1 MPERKAR
8 ARAAVQ
14 AAALKIEKMLGDSPA
29 YRKVEDGLYAVK
41 QGSSMVMIKVHPWK
55 DHALIRLVAQ
65 LVKGVS
71 MECPLAV
78 ELLGMNAVLRFGAFA
93 FVPEGRA
100 IILCHTLID
109 RDLGASD
116 EFLETIRDF
125 AFVADEYDD
134 RIAARYGGQTMED
147 LMEESV
153 LQRMRKVEGPD
164 PADRPLPRRNGEPA
178 AKA

>member
-14 AAALKIEKMLGDSPA
+14 NASQKIEKMLGDSPA
-29 YRKVEDGLYAVK
+29 YRKVEDGLYAIK
-41 QGSSMVMIKVHPWK
+41 QGSSMIMIKVHPWK
-55 DHALIRLVAQ
+55 DRALIRLVAQ

-71 MECPLAV
+71 MECMLAV
-78 ELLGMNAVLRFGAFA
+78 ELLQLNAVLRFGAFA
-93 FVPEGRA
+93 FVPEGQA
-100 IILCHTLID
+100 IVLCHTLLD
-109 RDLGASD
+109 RDLGDRD
-116 EFLETIRDF
+116 EFTETIRDF

-153 LQRMRKVEGPD
+153 IARMKQVTGPD
-164 PADRPLPRRNGEPA
+164 PG
-178 AKA
+178 

>member
-8 ARAAVQ
+8 ARAAVHSASQ
-14 AAALKIEKMLGDSPA
+14 KIEKMLGDSHA
-29 YRKVEDGLYAVK
+29 YRKVEDGLYAIK

-55 DHALIRLVAQ
+55 DRALIRLVAQ

-71 MECPLAV
+71 MECLLAV
-78 ELLGMNAVLRFGAFA
+78 ELLQLNAVLRFGAFA
-93 FVPEGRA
+93 FVPEGQA
-100 IILCHTLID
+100 VVLCHTLID
-109 RDLGASD
+109 RDLGD
-116 EFLETIRDF
+116 REEFTETIRDF

-153 LQRMRKVEGPD
+153 IARMKQVTGP
-164 PADRPLPRRNGEPA
+164 EPG
-178 AKA
+178 

>member
-8 ARAAVQ
+8 ADAAVQ
-14 AAALKIEKMLGDSPA
+14 AASQKIEKMLGSSPA

-41 QGSSMVMIKVHPWK
+41 QGSSMIMIKVHTWK

-71 MECPLAV
+71 MECMLAV
-78 ELLGMNAVLRFGAFA
+78 ELLQLNAVLRFGAFA
-93 FVPEGRA
+93 FVPEGQA
-100 IILCHTLID
+100 IVLCHTLLD
-109 RDLGASD
+109 RDLGD
-116 EFLETIRDF
+116 KEEFTQTIRDF

-153 LQRMRKVEGPD
+153 LARMRQAGGPD
-164 PADRPLPRRNGEPA
+164 PG
-178 AKA
+178 

>member
-8 ARAAVQ
+8 AHAAVQ
-14 AAALKIEKMLGDSPA
+14 AASQKIEKMLGSSPA

-41 QGSSMVMIKVHPWK
+41 QGSSMIMIKVHTWK

-71 MECPLAV
+71 MECMLAV
-78 ELLGMNAVLRFGAFA
+78 ELLQLNAVLRFGAFA
-93 FVPEGRA
+93 FVPEGQA
-100 IILCHTLID
+100 IVLCHTLLD
-109 RDLGASD
+109 RDLGDKD
-116 EFLETIRDF
+116 EFKQTIRDF

-153 LQRMRKVEGPD
+153 LARMRQAGGPD
-164 PADRPLPRRNGEPA
+164 PG
-178 AKA
+178 

>member
-1 MPERKAR
+1 
-8 ARAAVQ
+8 
-14 AAALKIEKMLGDSPA
+14 MLGTSPA

-41 QGSSMVMIKVHPWK
+41 QGSSMIMIKVHTWK

-71 MECPLAV
+71 MECMLAV
-78 ELLGMNAVLRFGAFA
+78 ELLQLNAVLRFGAFA
-93 FVPEGRA
+93 FVPEGQA
-100 IILCHTLID
+100 IVLCHTLLD
-109 RDLGASD
+109 RDLGDKD
-116 EFLETIRDF
+116 EFTQTIRDF

-153 LQRMRKVEGPD
+153 IARMRQAGGPD
-164 PADRPLPRRNGEPA
+164 PG
-178 AKA
+178 

>member
-8 ARAAVQ
+8 ARLAVQ
-14 AAALKIEKMLGDSPA
+14 NASQKIERMLRDSSA

-41 QGSSMVMIKVHPWK
+41 QGSSMIMIKVHPWK
-55 DHALIRLVAQ
+55 DRALVRLVAQ

-71 MECPLAV
+71 MECMLAV
-78 ELLGMNAVLRFGAFA
+78 ELLQLNAVLRFGAFA
-93 FVPEGRA
+93 FVPEGQA
-100 IILCHTLID
+100 IVLCHTLLD
-109 RDLGASD
+109 RDLGDSD
-116 EFLETIRDF
+116 EFTETIRDF

-153 LQRMRKVEGPD
+153 IARMKQVTGPD
-164 PADRPLPRRNGEPA
+164 PG
-178 AKA
+178 

>member
-8 ARAAVQ
+8 ARAAVHSASQ
-14 AAALKIEKMLGDSPA
+14 KIEKMLGDSHA
-29 YRKVEDGLYAVK
+29 YRKVEDGLYAIK

-55 DHALIRLVAQ
+55 DRALIRLVAQ

-71 MECPLAV
+71 MECLLAV
-78 ELLGMNAVLRFGAFA
+78 ELLQLNAVLRFGAFA
-93 FVPEGRA
+93 FVPEGQA
-100 IILCHTLID
+100 VVLCHTLID
-109 RDLGASD
+109 RDLGD
-116 EFLETIRDF
+116 REEFTETIRDF

-153 LQRMRKVEGPD
+153 IARMRRAGGP
-164 PADRPLPRRNGEPA
+164 EPA
-178 AKA
+178 

>member
-8 ARAAVQ
+8 AHAAVE
-14 AAALKIEKMLGDSPA
+14 AASQKIEKMLGTSPA

-41 QGSSMVMIKVHPWK
+41 QGSSMIMIKVHTWK

-71 MECPLAV
+71 MECMLAV
-78 ELLGMNAVLRFGAFA
+78 ELLQLNAVLRFGAFA
-93 FVPEGRA
+93 FVPEGQA
-100 IILCHTLID
+100 IVLCHTLLD
-109 RDLGASD
+109 RDLGD
-116 EFLETIRDF
+116 KEEFTQTIRDF

-153 LQRMRKVEGPD
+153 LARMRQAGGPD
-164 PADRPLPRRNGEPA
+164 PG
-178 AKA
+178 

>member
-1 MPERKAR
+1 MPERKIR

-14 AAALKIEKMLGDSPA
+14 VASQKIEKMLRDSPA
-29 YRKVEDGLYAVK
+29 YRKVEDGLYAVR

-55 DHALIRLVAQ
+55 DHAVVRLVAQ

-78 ELLGMNAVLRFGAFA
+78 ELLGLNAILRFGAFA
-93 FVPEGRA
+93 FVPEGQA
-100 IILCHTLID
+100 VVLCHTLID
-109 RDLGASD
+109 RDLGD
-116 EFLETIRDF
+116 QEEFRETIRDF

-153 LQRMRKVEGPD
+153 LAHVRKVAGPD
-164 PADRPLPRRNGEPA
+164 PADHTPPLKRGGD
-178 AKA
+178 

>member
-14 AAALKIEKMLGDSPA
+14 AASLKIEKMLGSSAA

-41 QGSSMVMIKVHPWK
+41 QGSSMIMIKVHTWK

-71 MECPLAV
+71 MECMLAV
-78 ELLGMNAVLRFGAFA
+78 ELLQLNAVLRFGAFA
-93 FVPEGRA
+93 FVPEGQA
-100 IILCHTLID
+100 IVLCHTLLD
-109 RDLGASD
+109 RDLGD
-116 EFLETIRDF
+116 KNEFTQTIRDF

-153 LQRMRKVEGPD
+153 IARMRQAGGPD
-164 PADRPLPRRNGEPA
+164 PG
-178 AKA
+178 

>member
-14 AAALKIEKMLGDSPA
+14 AASLKIEKMLGASAA

-41 QGSSMVMIKVHPWK
+41 QGTSMIMIKVHTWK

-71 MECPLAV
+71 MECMLAV
-78 ELLGMNAVLRFGAFA
+78 ELLQLNAVLRFGAFA
-93 FVPEGRA
+93 FVPEGQA
-100 IILCHTLID
+100 IVLCHTLLD
-109 RDLGASD
+109 RDLGDKD
-116 EFLETIRDF
+116 EFTQTIRDF

-153 LQRMRKVEGPD
+153 LARMRQAGGPD
-164 PADRPLPRRNGEPA
+164 PG
-178 AKA
+178 

>member
-14 AAALKIEKMLGDSPA
+14 AASQKIEKMLGASPA

-41 QGSSMVMIKVHPWK
+41 QGSSMIMIKVHTWK

-71 MECPLAV
+71 MECMLAV
-78 ELLGMNAVLRFGAFA
+78 ELLQLNAVLRFGAFA
-93 FVPEGRA
+93 FVPEGQA
-100 IILCHTLID
+100 IVLCHTLLD
-109 RDLGASD
+109 RDLGD
-116 EFLETIRDF
+116 KEEFTQTIRDF

-153 LQRMRKVEGPD
+153 IARMRQAGGPD
-164 PADRPLPRRNGEPA
+164 PG
-178 AKA
+178 

>member
-8 ARAAVQ
+8 AKAAVQ
-14 AAALKIEKMLGDSPA
+14 AASHKIEKMLGPSAA

-41 QGSSMVMIKVHPWK
+41 QGTSMIMIKVHTWK

-71 MECPLAV
+71 MECMLAV
-78 ELLGMNAVLRFGAFA
+78 ELLQLNAVLRFGAFA
-93 FVPEGRA
+93 FVPEGQA
-100 IILCHTLID
+100 IILCHTLLD
-109 RDLGASD
+109 RDLGD
-116 EFLETIRDF
+116 KNEFTQTIRDF

-153 LQRMRKVEGPD
+153 LARMRQAGGPD
-164 PADRPLPRRNGEPA
+164 PG
-178 AKA
+178 

>member
-14 AAALKIEKMLGDSPA
+14 AASQKIEKMLGTSPA

-41 QGSSMVMIKVHPWK
+41 QGSSMIMIKVHTWK

-71 MECPLAV
+71 MECMLAV
-78 ELLGMNAVLRFGAFA
+78 ELLQLNAVLRFGAFA
-93 FVPEGRA
+93 FVPEGQA
-100 IILCHTLID
+100 IVLCHTLLD
-109 RDLGASD
+109 RDLGDKD
-116 EFLETIRDF
+116 EFKQTIRDF

-153 LQRMRKVEGPD
+153 LARMRQAGGPD
-164 PADRPLPRRNGEPA
+164 PG
-178 AKA
+178 

>member
-1 MPERKAR
+1 
-8 ARAAVQ
+8 
-14 AAALKIEKMLGDSPA
+14 MLGTSPA

-41 QGSSMVMIKVHPWK
+41 QGSSMIMIKVHTWK

-71 MECPLAV
+71 MECMLAV
-78 ELLGMNAVLRFGAFA
+78 ELLQLNAVLRVGAFA
-93 FVPEGRA
+93 FVPEGQA
-100 IILCHTLID
+100 IVLCHTLLD
-109 RDLGASD
+109 RDLGDKD
-116 EFLETIRDF
+116 EFTQTIRDF

-153 LQRMRKVEGPD
+153 IARMRQAGGPD
-164 PADRPLPRRNGEPA
+164 PG
-178 AKA
+178 

>member
-1 MPERKAR
+1 
-8 ARAAVQ
+8 
-14 AAALKIEKMLGDSPA
+14 MLGTSPA

-41 QGSSMVMIKVHPWK
+41 QGSSMIMIKVHTWK

-71 MECPLAV
+71 MECMLAV
-78 ELLGMNAVLRFGAFA
+78 ELLQLNAVLRFGAFA
-93 FVPEGRA
+93 FVPEGQA
-100 IILCHTLID
+100 IVLCHTLLD
-109 RDLGASD
+109 RDLGD
-116 EFLETIRDF
+116 KDDFTQTIRDF

-153 LQRMRKVEGPD
+153 IARMRQAGGPD
-164 PADRPLPRRNGEPA
+164 PG
-178 AKA
+178 

>member
-14 AAALKIEKMLGDSPA
+14 AASQKIEKMLGASPA

-41 QGSSMVMIKVHPWK
+41 QGSSMIMIKVHPWK
-55 DHALIRLVAQ
+55 DHSLIRLVAQ

-71 MECPLAV
+71 MECMLAV
-78 ELLGMNAVLRFGAFA
+78 ELLQLNAVLRFGAFA
-93 FVPEGRA
+93 FVPEGQA
-100 IILCHTLID
+100 IVLCHTLLD
-109 RDLGASD
+109 RDLGD
-116 EFLETIRDF
+116 KEEFTQTIRDF

-153 LQRMRKVEGPD
+153 IARMRQAGGPD
-164 PADRPLPRRNGEPA
+164 PG
-178 AKA
+178 

>member
-8 ARAAVQ
+8 ARAAVL
-14 AAALKIEKMLGDSPA
+14 AAGQKIEKMLRDSPA

-55 DHALIRLVAQ
+55 DHAIVRLVAQ

-71 MECPLAV
+71 IECQLAV
-78 ELLGMNAVLRFGAFA
+78 ELLGLNAILRFGAFA
-93 FVPEGRA
+93 FVPEGQA

-109 RDLGASD
+109 RDLGDRD
-116 EFLETIRDF
+116 EFRETIRDF

-153 LQRMRKVEGPD
+153 LARMRKVEGPD
-164 PADRPLPRRNGEPA
+164 PADRTPPPRHNGE
-178 AKA
+178 

>member
-14 AAALKIEKMLGDSPA
+14 AASQKIEKMLGTSPA

-41 QGSSMVMIKVHPWK
+41 QGSSMIMIKVHTWK

-71 MECPLAV
+71 MECMLAV
-78 ELLGMNAVLRFGAFA
+78 ELLQLNAVLRFGAFA
-93 FVPEGRA
+93 FVPEGQA
-100 IILCHTLID
+100 IVLCHTLLD
-109 RDLGASD
+109 RDLGDKD
-116 EFLETIRDF
+116 EFTQTIRDF

-153 LQRMRKVEGPD
+153 IARMRQAEGPD
-164 PADRPLPRRNGEPA
+164 PG
-178 AKA
+178 

>member
-14 AAALKIEKMLGDSPA
+14 AASLKIEKMLGTSAA

-41 QGSSMVMIKVHPWK
+41 QGSSMIMIKVHTWK

-71 MECPLAV
+71 MECMLAV
-78 ELLGMNAVLRFGAFA
+78 ELLQLNAVLRFGAFA
-93 FVPEGRA
+93 FVPEGQA
-100 IILCHTLID
+100 IVLCHTLLD
-109 RDLGASD
+109 RDLGDKD
-116 EFLETIRDF
+116 EFTQTIRDF

-153 LQRMRKVEGPD
+153 IARMRQAGGPD
-164 PADRPLPRRNGEPA
+164 PG
-178 AKA
+178 

>member
-8 ARAAVQ
+8 AHAAVQ
-14 AAALKIEKMLGDSPA
+14 AASQKIEKMLGSSPA

-41 QGSSMVMIKVHPWK
+41 QGSSMIMIKVHTWK

-71 MECPLAV
+71 MECMLAV
-78 ELLGMNAVLRFGAFA
+78 ELLQLNAVLRFGAFA
-93 FVPEGRA
+93 FVPEGQA
-100 IILCHTLID
+100 IVLCHTLLD
-109 RDLGASD
+109 RDLGD
-116 EFLETIRDF
+116 KEEFTQTIRDF

-153 LQRMRKVEGPD
+153 LARMRQAGGPD
-164 PADRPLPRRNGEPA
+164 PG
-178 AKA
+178 

>member
-14 AAALKIEKMLGDSPA
+14 AASQKIEKMLGASPA

-41 QGSSMVMIKVHPWK
+41 QGSSMIMIKVHPWK
-55 DHALIRLVAQ
+55 DHSLIRLVAQ

-71 MECPLAV
+71 MECMLAV
-78 ELLGMNAVLRFGAFA
+78 ELLQLNAVLRFGAFA
-93 FVPEGRA
+93 FVPEGQA
-100 IILCHTLID
+100 IVLCHTLLD
-109 RDLGASD
+109 RDLGDKD
-116 EFLETIRDF
+116 EFTQTIRDF

-153 LQRMRKVEGPD
+153 IARMRQAGGPD
-164 PADRPLPRRNGEPA
+164 PG
-178 AKA
+178 

>member
-8 ARAAVQ
+8 ARVAVQ
-14 AAALKIEKMLGDSPA
+14 NASQKIERMLSGSSA

-41 QGSSMVMIKVHPWK
+41 QGSSMIMIKVHPWK
-55 DHALIRLVAQ
+55 DRALVRLVAQ

-71 MECPLAV
+71 MECMLAV
-78 ELLGMNAVLRFGAFA
+78 ELLQLNAVLRFGAFA
-93 FVPEGRA
+93 FVPEGQA
-100 IILCHTLID
+100 IVLCHTLLD
-109 RDLGASD
+109 RDLGDAD
-116 EFLETIRDF
+116 EFKETIRDF

-153 LQRMRKVEGPD
+153 IARMKQVTGPD
-164 PADRPLPRRNGEPA
+164 PG
-178 AKA
+178 

>member
-1 MPERKAR
+1 
-8 ARAAVQ
+8 
-14 AAALKIEKMLGDSPA
+14 MLGASPA

-41 QGSSMVMIKVHPWK
+41 QGSSMIMIKVHTWK

-71 MECPLAV
+71 MECMLAV
-78 ELLGMNAVLRFGAFA
+78 ELLQLNAVLRFGAFA
-93 FVPEGRA
+93 FVPEGQA
-100 IILCHTLID
+100 IVLCHTLLD
-109 RDLGASD
+109 RDLGD
-116 EFLETIRDF
+116 KEEFTQTIRDF

-153 LQRMRKVEGPD
+153 IARMRQAGGPD
-164 PADRPLPRRNGEPA
+164 PG
-178 AKA
+178 

>member
-8 ARAAVQ
+8 SRAAVQ
-14 AAALKIEKMLGDSPA
+14 AASVKIEKMLGASPA

-41 QGSSMVMIKVHPWK
+41 QGSSMIMIKVHNWK

-71 MECPLAV
+71 MECMLAV
-78 ELLGMNAVLRFGAFA
+78 ELLQLNAVLRFGAFA
-93 FVPEGRA
+93 FVPEGQA
-100 IILCHTLID
+100 IVLCHTLLD
-109 RDLGASD
+109 RDLGDKD
-116 EFLETIRDF
+116 EFTQTIRDF

-153 LQRMRKVEGPD
+153 LARMRQAGGPD
-164 PADRPLPRRNGEPA
+164 PG
-178 AKA
+178 

>member
-1 MPERKAR
+1 MPERKVR

-14 AAALKIEKMLGDSPA
+14 AASQKIEKMLRDSPA
-29 YRKVEDGLYAVK
+29 YRKVEDGLYAVR

-55 DHALIRLVAQ
+55 DHAVVRLVAQ
-65 LVKGVS
+65 LVKGVR

-78 ELLGMNAVLRFGAFA
+78 ELLGLNAILRFGAFA
-93 FVPEGRA
+93 FVPEGQA
-100 IILCHTLID
+100 IVLCHTLID
-109 RDLGASD
+109 RDLGD
-116 EFLETIRDF
+116 QEEFRETIRDF

-153 LQRMRKVEGPD
+153 LAHVRKVAGPD
-164 PADRPLPRRNGEPA
+164 PADHTPPPKRGGD
-178 AKA
+178 

>member
-14 AAALKIEKMLGDSPA
+14 AASQKIEKMLGASPA

-41 QGSSMVMIKVHPWK
+41 QGSSMIMIKVHTWK

-71 MECPLAV
+71 MECMLAV
-78 ELLGMNAVLRFGAFA
+78 ELLQLNAVLRFGAFA
-93 FVPEGRA
+93 FVPEGQA
-100 IILCHTLID
+100 IVLCHTLLD
-109 RDLGASD
+109 RDLGDKA
-116 EFLETIRDF
+116 EFTQTIRDF

-153 LQRMRKVEGPD
+153 IARMRQAGGPD
-164 PADRPLPRRNGEPA
+164 PG
-178 AKA
+178 

>member
-8 ARAAVQ
+8 ARAAVHSASQ
-14 AAALKIEKMLGDSPA
+14 KIEKMLGDSHA
-29 YRKVEDGLYAVK
+29 YRKVEDGLYAIK

-55 DHALIRLVAQ
+55 DRALIRLVAQ

-71 MECPLAV
+71 MECLLAV
-78 ELLGMNAVLRFGAFA
+78 ELLQLNAVLRFGAFA
-93 FVPEGRA
+93 FVPEGQA
-100 IILCHTLID
+100 VVLCHTLID
-109 RDLGASD
+109 RDLGDRD
-116 EFLETIRDF
+116 EFTETIRDF

-153 LQRMRKVEGPD
+153 IARMRQAGGPD
-164 PADRPLPRRNGEPA
+164 PG
-178 AKA
+178 

>member
-14 AAALKIEKMLGDSPA
+14 AASLKIEKMLKDNPA
-29 YRKVEDGLYAVK
+29 YRKVEDGLCAVK
-41 QGSSMVMIKVHPWK
+41 QGSSMIMIKVHPWK
-55 DHALIRLVAQ
+55 DRALIRLVAQ

-71 MECPLAV
+71 MEC
-78 ELLGMNAVLRFGAFA
+78 MFA
-93 FVPEGRA
+93 FVPEGQA
-100 IILCHTLID
+100 IVLCHTLLD
-109 RDLGASD
+109 RDLGDSA
-116 EFLETIRDF
+116 EFKETIRDF

-153 LQRMRKVEGPD
+153 IARMRQAGGPD
-164 PADRPLPRRNGEPA
+164 PD
-178 AKA
+178 

>member
-14 AAALKIEKMLGDSPA
+14 AASQKIEKMLRESPA
-29 YRKVEDGLYAVK
+29 YRKVEDGLFAIK
-41 QGSSMVMIKVHPWK
+41 QGSSMIMIKVHTWK

-71 MECPLAV
+71 MECMLAV
-78 ELLGMNAVLRFGAFA
+78 ELLQLNAVLRFGAFA
-93 FVPEGRA
+93 FVPEGQA
-100 IILCHTLID
+100 VVLCHTLID
-109 RDLGASD
+109 RDLGD
-116 EFLETIRDF
+116 REEFTETIRDF

-134 RIAARYGGQTMED
+134 RIAVRYGGQTMED

-153 LQRMRKVEGPD
+153 IARMRQAGGPD
-164 PADRPLPRRNGEPA
+164 PE
-178 AKA
+178 